1 MVSRNDIKHFY
12 NRIKQLLLYP
22 GREWAI
28 IRQEEDSSSRL
39 FNLFFIPVTGI
50 VSLVVIPGG
59 IYRFGIFQG
68 ILYSLINFISATAGV
83 YLAFLIIRE
92 YLNNKI
98 PDAENTA
105 LHLTVYSASVF
116 IVFHSLSVALI
127 NGFFS
132 QLLSLIS
139 LIFIRT
145 LYAGISAVTRLEVNQ
160 KTNTLIIAAL
170 SIICIP
176 VIFKRFLMILFH
188 IPILNL

>member
-1 MVSRNDIKHFY
+1 MC
-12 NRIKQLLLYP
+12 
-22 GREWAI
+22 
-28 IRQEEDSSSRL
+28 IRDS
-39 FNLFFIPVTGI
+39 
-50 VSLVVIPGG
+50 
-59 IYRFGIFQG
+59 
-68 ILYSLINFISATAGV
+68 
-83 YLAFLIIRE
+83 
-92 YLNNKI
+92 LNNKI

-176 VIFKRFLMILFH
+176 VIFKRLLMILFH